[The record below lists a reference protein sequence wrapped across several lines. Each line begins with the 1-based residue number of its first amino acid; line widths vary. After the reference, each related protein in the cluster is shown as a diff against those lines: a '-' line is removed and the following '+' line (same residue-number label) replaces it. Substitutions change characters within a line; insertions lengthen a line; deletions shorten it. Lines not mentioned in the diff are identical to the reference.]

1 MKKQRQKILAWLLG
15 LLVTMLL
22 VVSGSA
28 GANANAPDKS
38 GVDWDRYVSSN
49 PTKFE
54 EKTREKSPSAF
65 SVQQIPITKGIPD
78 LSQPKLGRS
87 LSAKARYTVLV
98 IDTSGSMSGK
108 PMVTAKAAASKF
120 VKQMLASQGEN
131 DIAIVGFSDRGTA
144 YSAFSRDT
152 ETLDAAINNMGA
164 NGGTATDQGLL
175 VAESLFK
182 GLDKTDVIKN
192 IVVLSDG
199 EPNSE
204 TDALKVADR
213 LKADKQNIYSLGFFH
228 NLSGAGLTR
237 ARTFMDR
244 LQNAGYYDVTSSD
257 ALDFEFDKISD
268 DINER
273 SNIFKYPSSDKQSKK
288 SDTSTVYYY
297 KDAYFKK
304 TGYQYN
310 EQLATM
316 SLSLALSAFG
326 SLDVGTDYEN
336 KSNNAKNMLSEIGF
350 TAIKTND
357 WFSKKPSQD
366 SIGVIAGH
374 KKIKEAGKP
383 YTLIALA
390 IRGGGYESEWA
401 SNFTIGKD
409 GDHTGFSQAG
419 DQVLDFLKK
428 EYIEVNGISGDI
440 KLWITGYSRAGA
452 TANLVA
458 GKIDEGV
465 TLANCSLKR
474 SDLYA
479 YTFEAPAGAKQ
490 KKEVNIKTGIYK
502 NIFNTVNLNDPV
514 PRVAPKEWDF
524 TRYGV
529 DQVLP
534 TKERTNEKSYARVSQ
549 NMQNRFTYL
558 APTTPYLIDEFAMKK
573 IKWSEI
579 LNGKNPF
586 SFTAPQS
593 IFLDDFISVIATET
607 FKNRTTYAKQ
617 YQATFRQIVASQ
629 NGLDDKPGLQIIL
642 KKLFDMVVFQ
652 KQEALKN
659 IFIPKNLE
667 IWVKNQL
674 AEEGVSYEVEDIK
687 PLMSLINSI
696 VRHPV
701 MLYTLKTQGESIAQG
716 HMPELCLS
724 WLQSQD
730 NNYVTGGKAS
740 FSSGNYRI
748 IRINCPVDVQ
758 VYNSDNTLVSEIIND
773 EPQAVS
779 SLVSAINE
787 NGEKLLYLP
796 PDGDYTVKTRGTAD
810 GKMSYSINE
819 YSYEV
824 GEVRKVQNYD
834 DLPLEKEK
842 VYVGQVPAYSASA
855 LAQGSENGTD
865 TAYSLKDEAANKVLT
880 PSVDLAGEAAV
891 AAKFTV
897 TATSQN
903 ETQGVGFGGGEFQV
917 GSFVQLTALP
927 NEGNSFIGWY
937 QDGKH
942 VSSEPVY
949 RFRVGETVT
958 LIARFK
964 PETSQATK
972 AYNQAHGNF
981 DPDKQ
986 VIEAGDWS
994 TFIAAYQN
1002 EAVTKIVLTKDIVDA
1017 SPSGAKGPTN
1027 YKRRKSIE
1035 IDGQTHRL
1043 TLKQYHSL
1051 QTSEQANTYTEQVAG
1066 KQVNRSLFY
1075 MHDISLIQNLNG
1087 TGAKSGDYSSLA
1099 FVGAL
1104 DSGKSTGKKDDK
1116 RKSDQTKNWYFRF
1129 GNIETE
1135 KADNKTNNLG
1145 LTRLVTAYG
1154 SEVTLYGQ
1162 MKLRTTA
1169 ENMYVGALI
1178 VEDGTIWTGVSDDQD
1193 TSLVWFTLSGQK
1205 DTTGQ
1210 SEALSIGENCQIDLK
1225 NTKYGKSYP
1234 AFYGNYKQAVIGKQT
1249 KVTIEMLGNA
1259 WRFDQNGSAL
1269 VIKDGAALNLKTTGK
1284 SKVLQFGGTAYLSK
1298 GVRDCTLKVEP
1309 GGSLFISGETS
1320 RLTGASVIDFSGR
1333 YDAKNCTIELDQP
1346 KAYDFT
1352 NKNKSRFT
1360 SRQSVLNLRHD
1371 SNQFRI
1377 KNADIAV
1384 WRTDRKVSEVDK
1396 QVASQKIEKAKA
1408 FVLIGNKQNKH
1419 SQDILKIADFKS
1431 LKGKEIRRIGN

>member
-1 MKKQRQKILAWLLG
+1 MKKQRQKKLAWLFG

-54 EKTREKSPSAF
+54 EKTTEKSPSAF
-65 SVQQIPITKGIPD
+65 SVQQIPITKGMPD

-120 VKQMLASQGEN
+120 VKQLLASQGEN
-131 DIAIVGFSDRGTA
+131 DIAIVGFSDSGTA

-152 ETLDAAINNMGA
+152 DTLDAAINNMGA
-164 NGGTATDQGLL
+164 IGGTATDQGLL
-175 VAESLFK
+175 AAESLFK
-182 GLDKTDVIKN
+182 RLDKTDVIKN

-204 TDALKVADR
+204 TAALKVADR

-273 SNIFKYPSSDKQSKK
+273 SNIFKYPSSDKQSKE
-288 SDTSTVYYY
+288 SDTSAVYYY

-336 KSNNAKNMLSEIGF
+336 KSNNAKNILSEIGF

-409 GDHTGFSQAG
+409 GDHTGFSQAR

-428 EYIEVNGISGDI
+428 EYIEENGISGDI

-465 TLANCSLKR
+465 TLANCSLKK

-549 NMQNRFTYL
+549 NMQNRFTDL

-573 IKWSEI
+573 IDWYAMLSG
-579 LNGKNPF
+579 GKPF
-586 SFTAPQS
+586 ISTASQS
-593 IFLDDFISVIATET
+593 VFLDDFISVIATET
-607 FKNRTTYAKQ
+607 FKNRTNYNQHFESPLRQSLAAINGTENTPTMLIVINKLTELIF
-617 YQATFRQIVASQ
+617 YQKASAIKYLTST
-629 NGLDDKPGLQIIL
+629 NELEKLI
-642 KKLFDMVVFQ
+642 KKTLRD
-652 KQEALKN
+652 LG
-659 IFIPKNLE
+659 IPYK
-667 IWVKNQL
+667 
-674 AEEGVSYEVEDIK
+674 AEEIEPLNRVIK
-687 PLMSLINSI
+687 SFT
-696 VRHPV
+696 RHPV

-748 IRINCPVDVQ
+748 IRINYPVDVQ
-758 VYNSDNTLVSEIIND
+758 VYNSDNTLVSAIIND

-796 PDGDYTVKTRGTAD
+796 PDGDYTVKTRATAD

-819 YSYEV
+819 YSYEA

-855 LAQGSENGTD
+855 LAQRSENGTD

-880 PSVDLAGEAAV
+880 PSVGLAGEAAV

-903 ETQGVGFGGGEFQV
+903 ETQGVVFGGGEFQV

-937 QDGKH
+937 QDGKR

-964 PETSQATK
+964 PETSQATT

-1002 EAVTKIVLTKDIVDA
+1002 EAVTKIVLTKDIVDT
-1017 SPSGAKGPTN
+1017 SPTGAKGPTN

-1035 IDGQTHRL
+1035 IDGQNHSL

-1075 MHDISLIQNLNG
+1075 MHDISLLQNLNG
-1087 TGAKSGDYSSLA
+1087 AGAKSGDYSSLA

-1129 GNIETE
+1129 GNIDTQ
-1135 KADNKTNNLG
+1135 KSDNKANNLG

-1154 SEVTLYGQ
+1154 AEVTLYGQ

-1169 ENMYVGALI
+1169 ENMYVGALT

-1210 SEALSIGENCQIDLK
+1210 SEALSIGENSQIDLK

-1269 VIKDGAALNLKTTGK
+1269 VIKDGATLNLKTTGK
-1284 SKVLQFGGTAYLSK
+1284 SKVLQFGGTAYLSR

-1309 GGSLFISGETS
+1309 GGSLFISGE
-1320 RLTGASVIDFSGR
+1320 TGASVIDFSGR

-1346 KAYDFT
+1346 KAYDFI

-1377 KNADIAV
+1377 KNTDIAI
-1384 WRTDRKVSEVDK
+1384 WRTDRKVSEVEK
-1396 QVASQKIEKAKA
+1396 QVASQKIEKAKS